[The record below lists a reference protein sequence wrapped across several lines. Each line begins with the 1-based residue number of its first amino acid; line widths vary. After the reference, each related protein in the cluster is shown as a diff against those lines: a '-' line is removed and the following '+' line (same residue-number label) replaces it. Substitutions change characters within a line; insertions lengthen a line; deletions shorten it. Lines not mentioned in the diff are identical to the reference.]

1 MILKDSKERIHL
13 KGKRRKKGSKNR
25 LQSKCPGYW
34 TKNFLPFAKNPHFT
48 FIDSRKGKRF
58 LNQYPQLVQIRK
70 KTGMKMDDFT
80 KLYRIAELRE
90 DWETFFKSGRIYRE
104 LMISRTEG

>member
-1 MILKDSKERIHL
+1 
-13 KGKRRKKGSKNR
+13 
-25 LQSKCPGYW
+25 
-34 TKNFLPFAKNPHFT
+34 
-48 FIDSRKGKRF
+48 
-58 LNQYPQLVQIRK
+58 
-70 KTGMKMDDFT
+70 MKMDDFT